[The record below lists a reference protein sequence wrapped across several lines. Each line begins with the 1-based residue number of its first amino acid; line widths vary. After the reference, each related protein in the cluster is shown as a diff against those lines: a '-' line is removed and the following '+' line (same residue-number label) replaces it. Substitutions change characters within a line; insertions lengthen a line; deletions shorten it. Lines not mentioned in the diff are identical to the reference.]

1 MGDDTFPDASV
12 WKTID
17 MARSA
22 SKAAATRT
30 TADAEATAA
39 KPERSGRLSADD
51 WAQAALELIAE
62 QGVAAVAVE
71 PLARRLGV
79 TKGSFYWHFPTRE
92 ALIQATIERW
102 EHDDEEQVLAPTATV
117 ADPRERLRELV
128 RQVSHKRQSHAVFAA
143 LFKAIDQPLIGP
155 LVERVSQRRIDF
167 VTAAFREA
175 GFDANTA
182 ANRARLAY
190 SAYVGF
196 VQLAQIGQPR
206 MTHEEFEDY
215 IRDFIETLIPR

>member
-1 MGDDTFPDASV
+1 MLLSHIARLRHTAPMVTKITKLES
-12 WKTID
+12 KT
-17 MARSA
+17 
-22 SKAAATRT
+22 
-30 TADAEATAA
+30 
-39 KPERSGRLSADD
+39 RLSAAD
-51 WAQAALELIAE
+51 WERAALEALAE
-62 QGVAAVAVE
+62 SGLAAVAVE

-92 ALIQATIERW
+92 ALIQATIDRW
-102 EHDDEEQVLAPTATV
+102 ERDDEAQVLAPTATV
-117 ADPRERLRELV
+117 ADPRERLRALI
-128 RQVSHKRQSHAVFAA
+128 RQVSHKRQSHAIFAA

-167 VTAAFREA
+167 VTDAFRQA

-215 IRDFIETLIPR
+215 IGDFIETLIPR